1 MDAPVK
7 SAADEA
13 ARTRELAI
21 ANEALRETERESRL
35 IVDCIPGLVAAFTP
49 SGQVE
54 FVNRQV
60 LEYFGRTMEELTR
73 WDTDGTTHP
82 EDLPRVVEVF
92 SHSMASGEPF
102 EFEVCALRFDGVYRW
117 FSLADFRF
125 GIPTGTSSA
134 VTTCSS
140 TLTSASGQRSC
151 CRRTNDS
158 WKWWH
163 AASRQ
168 LNDVCIAEALTSW
181 TWLSPSA
188 TKHRL
193 PVQLRAQ

>member
-21 ANEALRETERESRL
+21 ANEALRESEREPRL

-49 SGQVE
+49 SGEVE
-54 FVNRQV
+54 SSTARSSSTSA
-60 LEYFGRTMEELTR
+60 GTMEELKR
-73 WDTDGTTHP
+73 SGTGGMTHP
-82 EDLPRVVEVF
+82 EDLPRVVELF

-102 EFEVCALRFDGVYRW
+102 EFEVRALRSMASTAG

-125 GIPTGTSSA
+125 GVLKGTSSA
-134 VTTCSS
+134 GTTCLS

-151 CRRTNDS
+151 RRRTTIPGNGG
-158 WKWWH
+158 
-163 AASRQ
+163 ARRFCQ
-168 LNDVCIAEALTSW
+168 LNDVCVVAEALTPP
-181 TWLSPSA
+181 T
-188 TKHRL
+188 
-193 PVQLRAQ
+193 